1 MKFDLDKLNTY
12 KNIIQ
17 TTNLQEG
24 YQEFIRL
31 FRYLRVELEK
41 ELKEFNFSSSIV
53 ENRMDFSHFHLTS
66 KELKGNGL
74 KVQIVFVHKEHDF
87 EVWISGYNRKVQ
99 CEYHDKLNNREM
111 DYILNQKPKEDD
123 YILRS
128 KIVKEVDISDGD
140 ALIAELKNEIYKI
153 IEFVLN

>member
-12 KNIIQ
+12 KNLIQ

-24 YQEFIRL
+24 YQEFIKL

-41 ELKEFNFSSSIV
+41 ELSEFNFSSSIV
-53 ENRMDFSHFHLTS
+53 ENRMDFSYFHLTS
-66 KELKGNGL
+66 KELKDNGL
-74 KVQIVFVHKEHDF
+74 KVQVVFVHKDHDF

-99 CEYHDKLNNREM
+99 CEYNDKLNNREM

-123 YILRS
+123 YILKT

-153 IEFVLN
+153 IEFVLT